1 MKSDIDRLMAE
12 HDLDA
17 IFVVGAANHNPAM
30 VYFTGLAHL
39 TDAYVLKKQGEDPV
53 VFHFP
58 MERDEA
64 ARTGLETK
72 SLNEYDFEE
81 LITEAQGDR
90 VIAAGLRL
98 KRIFNE
104 FGVQGRVSVYGFGD
118 IGEFFGLFSRVR
130 DLLPKVEFVHESPIR
145 SVLKLARMTKDDSEI
160 DRIREMGKITVDVMS
175 NVADFLTTH
184 RAKDG
189 VLVDRQDEVLTIGEV
204 KRRINLWLAMK
215 GAENPEG
222 TIFAIGADA
231 GVPHSVGLD
240 HQPVELEKTI
250 IFDLFPCEPQ
260 GGYFY
265 DCTRTWCLG
274 HASDEILQTYQDVFD
289 VYHEVYASI
298 EAGKPCASFQ
308 DLTCELF
315 QARNH
320 PTIKQNRQ
328 IEEGYVHTLAHG
340 VGLDVH
346 EAPWFRSEASNTDML
361 LPGSVITVEPGL
373 YYPSRGL
380 GVRLEDTVWVR
391 PDGTLETLVE
401 YPMDLVLEVPS
412 V

>member
-12 HDLDA
+12 NDLDA
-17 IFVVGAANHNPAM
+17 IFVVGAVSHNPTM
-30 VYFTGLAHL
+30 IYFTGPVHL
-39 TDAYVLKKQGEDPV
+39 TDAYVLKKRDETPV
-53 VFHFP
+53 VIHFP

-64 ARTGLETK
+64 ARTGYKTK
-72 SLNEYDFEE
+72 SFNDYDFNE
-81 LITEAQGDR
+81 LITKAEGDR
-90 VIAAGLRL
+90 TLAASLRL
-98 KRIFNE
+98 QRIFDE
-104 FGVQGRVSVYGFGD
+104 FGVQGRVSVYGIGD
-118 IGEFFGLFSRVR
+118 VGQFFGLFSRAR
-130 DLLPKVEFVHESPIR
+130 ELLPKVEFVHESPLR
-145 SVLKLARMTKDDSEI
+145 SVVKLARMTKDENEV
-160 DRIREMGKITVDVMS
+160 DRIREMGKITVGVMS

-184 RAKDG
+184 QAKNG

-204 KRRINLWLAMK
+204 KRRINLWLAME

-222 TIFAIGADA
+222 TIFTIGADA

-240 HQPVELEKTI
+240 HQPVEVGKTI

-274 HASDEILQTYQDVFD
+274 HASDEILQTYQDVYE

-298 EAGKPCASFQ
+298 EAGKPCTSFQ
-308 DLTCELF
+308 ELTCDLF
-315 QARNH
+315 QQRNH
-320 PTIKQNRQ
+320 PTINQDRH
-328 IEEGYVHTLAHG
+328 IEEGYVHSLAHG

-346 EAPWFRSEASNTDML
+346 EAPWFRSEADNTDIL
-361 LPGSVITVEPGL
+361 LPGSVITIEPGL

-391 PDGTLETLVE
+391 PDGKLETLAE
-401 YPMDLVLEVPS
+401 FPMDLVLEVPG

>member
-1 MKSDIDRLMAE
+1 MKTDLDRLMAE
-12 HDLDA
+12 HGLDA

-30 VYFTGLAHL
+30 AYFTGPVHL
-39 TDAYVLKKQGEDPV
+39 SDAYVLKKRGETPV
-53 VFHFP
+53 VVHFP

-64 ARTGLETK
+64 ARTGLVTK
-72 SLNEYDFEE
+72 SFSDYDFQE
-81 LITEAQGDR
+81 LIAEAKGVR
-90 VIAAGLRL
+90 VVAAVLRL
-98 KRIFNE
+98 ERIFE
-104 FGVQGRVSVYGFGD
+104 DFGVQGRVSVYGFGD
-118 IGEFFGLFSRVR
+118 VGEFLGLFSKAKE
-130 DLLPKVEFVHESPIR
+130 LLPKIEFVHESPLR
-145 SVLKLARMTKDDSEI
+145 SVMKLARSTKDENEVE
-160 DRIREMGKITVDVMS
+160 RIREMGKITVEVMG

-184 RAKDG
+184 QAKNG

-231 GVPHSVGLD
+231 GVPHSVGLNQ
-240 HQPVELEKTI
+240 QPVEIGKTI

-274 HASDEILQTYQDVFD
+274 YAPDEVREIYQDVYD
-289 VYHEVYASI
+289 VYHEVYAAI
-298 EAGKPCASFQ
+298 EAGKPCAEFQ
-308 DLTCELF
+308 TLTCDLF
-315 QARNH
+315 QQRNH
-320 PTIKQNRQ
+320 PTIGQDHR

-346 EAPWFRSEASNTDML
+346 EAPWFRSDETNTDIL

-373 YYPSRGL
+373 YYPSRGM
-380 GVRLEDTVWVR
+380 GVRIEDTVWVR

-401 YPMDLVLEVPS
+401 CPMDLVLEVS
-412 V
+412 GV